1 MWCAVV
7 PGILFWD
14 RRRWWPARV
23 AALNTLIYL
32 VVAEPKVI
40 AQHIEL
46 VGLLHGEGSLLSL
59 FLPHDGPQGSLLS
72 LVGPV
77 RLYISCGVQLISLM
91 EGLSNKIGVIH
102 LLDLPIEI
110 LSVRYQNDDAHGE
123 E

>member
-59 FLPHDGPQGSLLS
+59 FLPRQPRQCRAYPAVCEYS
-72 LVGPV
+72 
-77 RLYISCGVQLISLM
+77 
-91 EGLSNKIGVIH
+91 EGLSNNIGAIH